1 MFSTAFNA
9 HPDSIRHRYL
19 SFGLT
24 NIKNI
29 NFTVLGYIPDV
40 DLKTENVAK
49 TFLKSL
55 HNKNWIRSHCGF
67 NFPHST
73 QILFPHCERISF
85 SLFREAA
92 SAISLTD
99 LWQKNV
105 EILISV
111 RTVFGQ
117 LTIFSL
123 NPMLRNHVKSNVDCL
138 IVSFSLKFSFLEY
151 HHFTVTSKWY
161 DCCNKMSQFFIRIIQ
176 SIVRK
181 WNYFESAD

>member
-9 HPDSIRHRYL
+9 HPDSIRNWYL
-19 SFGLT
+19 SCGLT
-24 NIKNI
+24 NIKSI

-99 LWQKNV
+99 LWQKKCRN
-105 EILISV
+105 SN
-111 RTVFGQ
+111 FGQ
-117 LTIFSL
+117 NGIRTINNLLSESDAPKSREIKRRLSDSLFFSKIFIFRM
-123 NPMLRNHVKSNVDCL
+123 PWFYC
-138 IVSFSLKFSFLEY
+138 
-151 HHFTVTSKWY
+151 HF
-161 DCCNKMSQFFIRIIQ
+161 
-176 SIVRK
+176 
-181 WNYFESAD
+181 